1 MKTPSITFVEYDDW
15 EGLYLDGKLVLEGH
29 SLDTSHVLDALGI
42 QHSSVWV
49 SDAQIE
55 ESGCLPERL
64 AEVEHAGEEDLNP
77 CYCATCKP
85 NVE

>member
-1 MKTPSITFVEYDDW
+1 MKLPSITFVEYDDW

-42 QHSSVWV
+42 SHSSVWV

-55 ESGCLPERL
+55 KAGCLPERL
-64 AEVEHAGEEDLNP
+64 AEVEHATEEDLNP
-77 CYCATCKP
+77 CYCAVCKP
-85 NVE
+85 Q